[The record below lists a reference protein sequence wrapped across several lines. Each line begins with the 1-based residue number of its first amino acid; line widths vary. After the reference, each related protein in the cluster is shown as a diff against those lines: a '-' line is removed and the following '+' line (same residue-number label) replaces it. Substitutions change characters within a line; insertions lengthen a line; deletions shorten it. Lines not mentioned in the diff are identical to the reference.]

1 MMYKVKDKSQD
12 DGNKSYL
19 KRVSMGLYV
28 YLYSLGIL
36 KYFFFFFVFLTY
48 FILVEKK
55 KKGVSNHYSKFLM
68 ELLIVINKLKSSLY
82 ILSFL

>member
-19 KRVSMGLYV
+19 KRVSIGLYV

-36 KYFFFFFVFLTY
+36 KYFFFFVFLTY

-55 KKGVSNHYSKFLM
+55 KKRKGFPTT
-68 ELLIVINKLKSSLY
+68 IQ
-82 ILSFL
+82 SF

>member
-19 KRVSMGLYV
+19 KRVSIGLYV

-36 KYFFFFFVFLTY
+36 KYFFFFVFLTY
-48 FILVEKK
+48 FILVEKI
-55 KKGVSNHYSKFLM
+55 KKGFPTT
-68 ELLIVINKLKSSLY
+68 IQ
-82 ILSFL
+82 SF